1 MSEIGEVKGEEI
13 PEFEAEMSGLE
24 DIDLDKLEEEWK
36 IFEAESKKRGQLS
49 ARDFSN
55 RLEDFFV
62 EKATR
67 EKPEEP
73 ETEVRELAE
82 ITEIT
87 EVIEAHEREI
97 FNYENVMG
105 VGAGFK
111 TVKGKPTRD
120 LGLVVF
126 VEKKVK
132 EEAGVLSKSGAVPP
146 DIEGKK
152 TDVVEVGRIE
162 ALPFKGRYRPAFPG
176 CSIGH
181 YRITAGT
188 FGCMVQDKRTH
199 AFKIL
204 SNNHVL
210 ANVNA
215 ASIGDPILQ
224 PGRYDGGVYPRDMI
238 ARLEKFVPL
247 VSSWNLV
254 DAAVAKPIN
263 LRYVIA
269 SIARLGIPTGVAQAR
284 LGWTVYKAGRTT
296 QLTSGRVTAT
306 NASVK
311 VGYGSGI
318 TLLFKNQ
325 IFTTAMSAGG
335 DSGSLLVDPYRRAVG
350 LLFAGSSKITVHN
363 HITNVLMGL
372 GVEMVTAL

>member
-1 MSEIGEVKGEEI
+1 MSEKEKIEGEEI
-13 PEFEAEMSGLE
+13 PEIESEMSELE
-24 DIDLDKLEEEWK
+24 DIDLDKMEEEWK
-36 IFEAESKKRGQLS
+36 IFEAESKERGQLS
-49 ARDFSN
+49 AGDFSKS
-55 RLEDFFV
+55 LEEFFV
-62 EKATR
+62 EKAER
-67 EKPEEP
+67 GKPEIP
-73 ETEVRELAE
+73 DTELRELAE
-82 ITEIT
+82 IAEIT

-97 FNYENVMG
+97 FKYENVVG

-111 TVKGKPTRD
+111 TAKGKLTRD
-120 LGLVVF
+120 IGLVVF
-126 VEKKVK
+126 VEKKMPKAEVLARGIVPK
-132 EEAGVLSKSGAVPP
+132 EI
-146 DIEGKK
+146 DGKK

-162 ALPFKGRYRPAFPG
+162 ALPFKGSYRPAFPG

-210 ANVNA
+210 ANTNA
-215 ASIGDPILQ
+215 ARIGDPVLQ

-238 ARLEKFVPL
+238 ARLEKYVPL
-247 VSSWNLV
+247 SASTYNLV
-254 DAAVAKPIN
+254 DAAVAQPIN

-269 SIARLGIPTGVAQAR
+269 SIARLGIPTGTAQAR
-284 LGWTVYKAGRTT
+284 LGWTVHKAGRTT

-311 VGYGSGI
+311 VGYGGGI
-318 TLLFKNQ
+318 TLLFHNQ
-325 IFTTAMSAGG
+325 ILTTSIGAGG
-335 DSGSLLVDPYRRAVG
+335 DSGSLLVDPYKRAVG
-350 LLFAGSSKITVHN
+350 LLFAGSSTITVHN
-363 HITNVLMGL
+363 HITNVLMAL

>member
-1 MSEIGEVKGEEI
+1 MIEKSEIEEEEI
-13 PEFEAEMSGLE
+13 PEIEEEMSELE

-36 IFEAESKKRGQLS
+36 TFEAESIERGQLS
-49 ARDFSN
+49 AEDFSK
-55 RLEDFFV
+55 RCEDYFG
-62 EKATR
+62 EKAPR

-73 ETEVRELAE
+73 EVEERELAE
-82 ITEIT
+82 IAEIT
-87 EVIEAHEREI
+87 EVMEEHEREI
-97 FNYENVMG
+97 FKYENVVG

-120 LGLVVF
+120 LGLKIF
-126 VEKKVK
+126 VEKKVPK
-132 EEAGVLSKSGAVPP
+132 AELLARGIVPEE
-146 DIEGKK
+146 IEGWK

-215 ASIGDPILQ
+215 ARIGDPILQ

-247 VSSWNLV
+247 VYGYNLV
-254 DAAVAKPIN
+254 DAAVARPTN

-269 SIARLGIPTGVAQAR
+269 SIARLGIPTGTAQAR

-296 QLTSGRVTAT
+296 QLRSGRVTAT
-306 NASVK
+306 NASVR
-311 VGYGSGI
+311 VGYGRV

-325 IFTTAMSAGG
+325 IITTVIGAPG

-350 LLFAGSSKITVHN
+350 LLFAGSSKVTIHN
-363 HITNVLMGL
+363 NITNVLMGL

>member
-1 MSEIGEVKGEEI
+1 MSEIEKIEGEEML
-13 PEFEAEMSGLE
+13 ELDAEMSELE
-24 DIDLDKLEEEWK
+24 DIDLDKLEEAWK
-36 IFEAESKKRGQLS
+36 AFEAESIGRGQLS
-49 ARDFSN
+49 A
-55 RLEDFFV
+55 EDLSKRWDGYFE

-73 ETEVRELAE
+73 ETEDSELAE
-82 ITEIT
+82 IAEIT

-97 FNYENVMG
+97 FEYENVVG

-111 TVKGKPTRD
+111 AIGGKPTKD
-120 LGLVVF
+120 LGLVIF
-126 VEKKVK
+126 VEKKVPR
-132 EEAGVLSKSGAVPP
+132 EGLLPRIIVPP
-146 DIEGKK
+146 EFDGKK

-162 ALPFKGRYRPAFPG
+162 ALSFKGRYRPAFPG

-188 FGCMVQDKRTH
+188 FGCMVQDKKTH

-215 ASIGDPILQ
+215 ARIGDPIIQ
-224 PGRYDGGVYPRDMI
+224 QGSYDGGVYPRDMI
-238 ARLEKFVPL
+238 ARLYRYVPL
-247 VSSWNLV
+247 AASSWNLV
-254 DAAVAKPIN
+254 DAAIATPH
-263 LRYVIA
+263 LRSVIA
-269 SIARLGIPTGVAQAR
+269 SIPGLGIPTGTAQAR

-296 QLTSGRVTAT
+296 QLTRGRVTAT

-318 TLLFKNQ
+318 TLLFRNQ
-325 IFTTAMSAGG
+325 IVTTVMGAPG

-350 LLFAGSSKITVHN
+350 LLFAGSSKITIHN
-363 HITNVLMGL
+363 NITNVLMGL

>member
-1 MSEIGEVKGEEI
+1 MSEIEKIEEEEI
-13 PEFEAEMSGLE
+13 PESEAEMSELE
-24 DIDLDKLEEEWK
+24 DIDLDKIEEGWK
-36 IFEAESKKRGQLS
+36 TFEAESRERGQLS
-49 ARDFSN
+49 ADDFSN
-55 RLEDFFV
+55 SLEEYFA
-62 EKATR
+62 EKAP
-67 EKPEEP
+67 KGEP
-73 ETEVRELAE
+73 EVPEIEDRELRE
-82 ITEIT
+82 IAEIT

-97 FNYENVMG
+97 FNYENVVG

-111 TVKGKPTRD
+111 TVNGKPTSE

-126 VEKKVK
+126 VEKKGD
-132 EEAGVLSKSGAVPP
+132 EFLPRGTVPVQP
-146 DIEGKK
+146 EIGGKV

-188 FGCMVQDKRTH
+188 FGCMVQDKRTQ
-199 AFKIL
+199 ALKIL

-210 ANVNA
+210 ANTNA
-215 ASIGDPILQ
+215 ARIGDPILQ
-224 PGRYDGGVYPRDMI
+224 PGSYDGGIYPRDMI

-247 VSSWNLV
+247 SSSTYNLV
-254 DAAVAKPIN
+254 DAAVAGPTN

-269 SIARLGIPTGVAQAR
+269 SIARLGIPTGTAQAR
-284 LGWTVYKAGRTT
+284 LGWTVYKTGRTT
-296 QLTSGRVTAT
+296 QLRQGRVTAT
-306 NASVK
+306 NASVR
-311 VGYGSGI
+311 VNYGRV

-325 IFTTAMSAGG
+325 ILTTVIGGPG
-335 DSGSLLVDPYRRAVG
+335 DSGSLLVDPYKRAVG
-350 LLFAGSSKITVHN
+350 LLFAGSSTITVHN

>member
-1 MSEIGEVKGEEI
+1 MSEIEKIEEEEM
-13 PEFEAEMSGLE
+13 PEIEAEMSELE

-36 IFEAESKKRGQLS
+36 TFEAESKERGQLS
-49 ARDFSN
+49 AEDFSK
-55 RLEDFFV
+55 RLEEFFV
-62 EKATR
+62 EKAPK
-67 EKPEEP
+67 EKPEAP
-73 ETEVRELAE
+73 EVEERELAE
-82 ITEIT
+82 IAEIT
-87 EVIEAHEREI
+87 EVMEEHEREI
-97 FNYENVMG
+97 FNYENVVG

-126 VEKKVK
+126 VEKKAPK
-132 EEAGVLSKSGAVPP
+132 AELLARGIVP
-146 DIEGKK
+146 DELDGKK

-215 ASIGDPILQ
+215 ARIGDPILQ
-224 PGRYDGGVYPRDMI
+224 PGRYDGGVYPRDVI

-247 VSSWNLV
+247 LSSWNLV

-269 SIARLGIPTGVAQAR
+269 SIPRLGIPTGTAQAR
-284 LGWTVYKAGRTT
+284 LGSTVYKAGRTT
-296 QLTSGRVTAT
+296 QLRSGRVNAI

-311 VGYGSGI
+311 VGYGGGI
-318 TLLFKNQ
+318 TLLFRNQ
-325 IFTTAMSAGG
+325 IFTSAMGAPG

-350 LLFAGSSKITVHN
+350 LLFAGSSKITIHN

>member
-1 MSEIGEVKGEEI
+1 MSEIEKIEGEEI
-13 PEFEAEMSGLE
+13 PEIETEMSELE
-24 DIDLDKLEEEWK
+24 DIDLDELEEEWK
-36 IFEAESKKRGQLS
+36 AVEAESIGRGQLGAEELS
-49 ARDFSN
+49 KGWDGYFA
-55 RLEDFFV
+55 
-62 EKATR
+62 EKAAK

-73 ETEVRELAE
+73 DTEYREFAE
-82 ITEIT
+82 IAEIT

-97 FNYENVMG
+97 FKYDNVVG

-111 TVKGKPTRD
+111 TIGGKPTRN

-126 VEKKVK
+126 VEKKVPR
-132 EEAGVLSKSGAVPP
+132 EGLLARGIVPEKI
-146 DIEGKK
+146 DGMK

-162 ALPFKGRYRPAFPG
+162 ALTFKRRYRPAFPG

-215 ASIGDPILQ
+215 ARIGDPILQ
-224 PGRYDGGVYPRDMI
+224 PGRYDGGSYPRDMI
-238 ARLEKFVPL
+238 ARLYRYVPL
-247 VSSWNLV
+247 TASSWNLV
-254 DAAVAKPIN
+254 DAAIATPH
-263 LRYVIA
+263 LRSVIA
-269 SIARLGIPTGVAQAR
+269 SIARLGIPTGTAQAR

-296 QLTSGRVTAT
+296 QLTRGRVIST
-306 NASVK
+306 NASMK

-318 TLLFKNQ
+318 SLLFRNQ
-325 IFTTAMSAGG
+325 IVTTCMGAPG

-350 LLFAGSSKITVHN
+350 LLFAGSSRVTIHN

>member
-1 MSEIGEVKGEEI
+1 
-13 PEFEAEMSGLE
+13 
-24 DIDLDKLEEEWK
+24 
-36 IFEAESKKRGQLS
+36 
-49 ARDFSN
+49 
-55 RLEDFFV
+55 V

-335 DSGSLLVDPYRRAVG
+335 DSGSLLVDPNRRAVG